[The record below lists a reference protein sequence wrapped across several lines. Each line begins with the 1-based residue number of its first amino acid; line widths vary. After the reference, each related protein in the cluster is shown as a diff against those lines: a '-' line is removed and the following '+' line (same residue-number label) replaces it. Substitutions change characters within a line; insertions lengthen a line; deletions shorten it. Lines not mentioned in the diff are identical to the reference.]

1 MDIAYIKAG
10 ILFSLMIVLPI
21 LYIMYHEGVFKSK
34 KVKVKKAPVKK
45 IDKDGDSID
54 FFDELLH
61 YMSSVVG
68 STLDYA
74 SRTSVRGLV
83 FKNLSHRTTHND
95 KQLDCASVQ
104 IRFTL
109 KVYPKGVRHIV
120 AHAEVSYGSPSWD
133 GKTMHYNYPI
143 VYHSFERDVN
153 DFQAI
158 WDEIIAKFYVIDVE
172 VDETTDRV
180 RDGTMSYWTEKQ
192 YGHVL

>member
-1 MDIAYIKAG
+1 
-10 ILFSLMIVLPI
+10 MIVLPI
-21 LYIMYHEGVFKSK
+21 LYIMHHEGVFKSK
-34 KVKVKKAPVKK
+34 KVKIKKAPVKN

-61 YMSSVVG
+61 HMSSVVG

-143 VYHSFERDVN
+143 VYHSFEHDVN
-153 DFQAI
+153 DFQAM
-158 WDEIIAKFYVIDVE
+158 WDAILAKFYVIDVE

-180 RDGTMSYWTEKQ
+180 RNGTMSYWTEKQ